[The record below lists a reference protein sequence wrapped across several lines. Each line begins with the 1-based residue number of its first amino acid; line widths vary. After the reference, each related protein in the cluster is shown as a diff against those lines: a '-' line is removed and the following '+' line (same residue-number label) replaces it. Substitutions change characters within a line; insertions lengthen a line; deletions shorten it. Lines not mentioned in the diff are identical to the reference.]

1 MHLGNPSNVTRR
13 SVPKPI
19 TKGPNND
26 ESTTNSTLTPSSSS
40 DIPIKNATINMATS
54 ENESVSTVKVEPS
67 ENNEGATSSSATTET
82 ITTTEECIF
91 IC

>member
-1 MHLGNPSNVTRR
+1 
-13 SVPKPI
+13 
-19 TKGPNND
+19 
-26 ESTTNSTLTPSSSS
+26 
-40 DIPIKNATINMATS
+40 MATS

>member
-19 TKGPNND
+19 TKGPKND
-26 ESTTNSTLTPSSSS
+26 ESTTNSTLSPSSSS
-40 DIPIKNATINMATS
+40 DIPITNASNIMATS
-54 ENESVSTVKVEPS
+54 ENESVSTVKS
-67 ENNEGATSSSATTET
+67 ETSEKGATLSSATTET